1 MSVTDYGREALDF
14 IESLEAHKSV
24 PDAMNA
30 LEDAFCR
37 FGFETIIVTGLPNP
51 DQKFAHMVMAKR
63 WPAEWFKLYTENNY
77 DKVDPVVR
85 LCRRSIN
92 PFEWSEAPYD
102 PINEPG
108 AAEVMRRAGEFR
120 MSRGFIVPIH
130 GLTGYEAAVS
140 LGGMDLD
147 LNVRSKPALHLMAIY
162 AFDRIRRMLDP
173 GTKPEPRLTQR
184 ERETIAWA
192 AQGKSAWEIG
202 EILNIT
208 QRTAEEHLATAAR
221 KLGAANRTHAVA
233 IAIRSKIINP

>member
-14 IESLEAHKSV
+14 IESLEAHRSV
-24 PDAMNA
+24 STAMDA
-30 LEDAFCR
+30 LDGAFCR

-51 DQKFAHMVMAKR
+51 DQKFAQMVMAKR

-77 DKVDPVVR
+77 DRVDPVVR
-85 LCRRSIN
+85 LCRQSIN

-102 PINEPG
+102 AEREPR
-108 AAEVMRRAGEFR
+108 AAEVMRRAGDFR
-120 MSRGFIVPIH
+120 MARGFIVPIH

-140 LGGMDLD
+140 LGGKDLD

-162 AFDRIRRMLDP
+162 AFDRIRRLLDD
-173 GTKPEPRLTQR
+173 GRKPQSQLTRR
-184 ERETIAWA
+184 EREAIAWA

-202 EILNIT
+202 EILHIT

-221 KLGAANRTHAVA
+221 KLGASNRTHAVA